1 MKKQTYLE
9 IIYEIKSITIVKFKT
24 IIFLLDMDK
33 KIKIAIGGIIAVIAI
48 VIATYTISP
57 LFINTTIDEPLPD
70 TRPNIGFDEFMKLS
84 EDERATIGKD
94 MTQEEK
100 DNIMGVFAQE
110 NVTINDEM
118 TIPENQTNNMLA
130 GNLIDAGDGFH
141 MASGQ
146 VKVLQIPDGTQIL
159 RFENLDVTNGPDLY
173 VYLATDTTAKDF
185 VSIGRLKGNMGNQNY
200 PIPENIDFEK
210 YNTVLIWCQAFS
222 TLFGSS
228 KLSTTT

>member
-1 MKKQTYLE
+1 MN
-9 IIYEIKSITIVKFKT
+9 
-24 IIFLLDMDK
+24 K
-33 KIKIAIGGIIAVIAI
+33 KIKIAIGGIITVIAI
-48 VIATYTISP
+48 AIATYTISP
-57 LFINTTIDEPLPD
+57 LFINTSIDEPLPD
-70 TRPNIGFDEFMKLS
+70 TSPKVGFEEFMKLS

-100 DNIMGVFAQE
+100 DNIMKVFAQE
-110 NVTINDEM
+110 NSTINDEM
-118 TIPENQTNNMLA
+118 AIPENQTNNMLA

-159 RFENLDVTNGPDLY
+159 RVENLDVTNGPDLY

-185 VSIGRLKGNMGNQNY
+185 VSLGRLKGNMGNQNY

-210 YNTVLIWCQAFS
+210 YNKVLIWCQAFS

-228 KLSTTT
+228 KLSTI

>member
-1 MKKQTYLE
+1 MN
-9 IIYEIKSITIVKFKT
+9 
-24 IIFLLDMDK
+24 K
-33 KIKIAIGGIIAVIAI
+33 KIKIAIVGIIAVIAI
-48 VIATYTISP
+48 AIGTYTISP
-57 LFINTTIDEPLPD
+57 LFINTIIDEPLPD
-70 TRPNIGFDEFMKLS
+70 TSRNIDFEEFMKLS

-94 MTQEEK
+94 MNQEEK
-100 DNIMGVFAQE
+100 DNIMRVFAQE
-110 NVTINDEM
+110 NITINDEM
-118 TIPENQTNNMLA
+118 TMPENQTNMLA

-185 VSIGRLKGNMGNQNY
+185 VSLGRLKGNMGNQNY
-200 PIPENIDFEK
+200 PIPENTDFEK

-228 KLSTTT
+228 KLSTT

>member
-1 MKKQTYLE
+1 MN
-9 IIYEIKSITIVKFKT
+9 
-24 IIFLLDMDK
+24 K

-48 VIATYTISP
+48 AIATYTISP
-57 LFINTTIDEPLPD
+57 LFINTSIDEPIPD
-70 TRPNIGFDEFMKLS
+70 TSPNMGFEEFMKLS
-84 EDERATIGKD
+84 EDERAAIGKD
-94 MTQEEK
+94 MSQEEK
-100 DNIMGVFAQE
+100 NNIMRDFAQE
-110 NVTINDEM
+110 NSTINDEM
-118 TIPENQTNNMLA
+118 AIPENQTNNMLA

-185 VSIGRLKGNMGNQNY
+185 VSLGILKGNMGNQNY

-228 KLSTTT
+228 KLSTI

>member
-1 MKKQTYLE
+1 MN
-9 IIYEIKSITIVKFKT
+9 
-24 IIFLLDMDK
+24 K

-48 VIATYTISP
+48 AIGTYTISP

-70 TRPNIGFDEFMKLS
+70 TSPNIGFEEFMRLS

-94 MTQEEK
+94 MAQEEK
-100 DNIMGVFAQE
+100 ENIMRVFAQE
-110 NVTINDEM
+110 NVTVNDEM
-118 TIPENQTNNMLA
+118 AMSQNQTNNMLT

-146 VKVLQIPDGTQIL
+146 VKVLQVSDGTQVL

-185 VSIGRLKGNMGNQNY
+185 ISLGRLKGNMGNQNY
-200 PIPENIDFEK
+200 PIPKNIDFEK

-228 KLSTTT
+228 KLSFT

>member
-1 MKKQTYLE
+1 MN
-9 IIYEIKSITIVKFKT
+9 
-24 IIFLLDMDK
+24 K
-33 KIKIAIGGIIAVIAI
+33 KIKITIGGIIAVIAI
-48 VIATYTISP
+48 AITTYTISP

-70 TRPNIGFDEFMKLS
+70 TSTNISFEEFMKLS
-84 EDERATIGKD
+84 EDERAAIGKD

-100 DNIMGVFAQE
+100 DNIMRVFAQE
-110 NVTINDEM
+110 NATINDEM
-118 TIPENQTNNMLA
+118 TIPENQTNDMLLK

-141 MASGQ
+141 MASGE
-146 VKVLQIPDGTQIL
+146 VKVLQISDGTQIL

-185 VSIGRLKGNMGNQNY
+185 VSLGRLKGNMGNQNY
-200 PIPENIDFEK
+200 LIPENTDFEK

-228 KLSTTT
+228 KLSTT

>member
-1 MKKQTYLE
+1 
-9 IIYEIKSITIVKFKT
+9 
-24 IIFLLDMDK
+24 MDK

-48 VIATYTISP
+48 AIATYTISP
-57 LFINTTIDEPLPD
+57 LFINTSIDEPLPD
-70 TRPNIGFDEFMKLS
+70 TSPKVGFEEFMKLS

-100 DNIMGVFAQE
+100 DNIMKVFAQE
-110 NVTINDEM
+110 NSTINDEM

-146 VKVLQIPDGTQIL
+146 VKVLQSPDGTQIL

-185 VSIGRLKGNMGNQNY
+185 VSLGRLKGNMGNQNY

-228 KLSTTT
+228 KLSTT

>member
-1 MKKQTYLE
+1 MN
-9 IIYEIKSITIVKFKT
+9 
-24 IIFLLDMDK
+24 K
-33 KIKIAIGGIIAVIAI
+33 KIKIAIGGIITVIAI
-48 VIATYTISP
+48 AIGTYTISP

-70 TRPNIGFDEFMKLS
+70 TSPNISFEEFMKLS
-84 EDERATIGKD
+84 EDERATISKN

-110 NVTINDEM
+110 NVTVKDEM
-118 TIPENQTNNMLA
+118 AIPENQTNNMLV

-146 VKVLQIPDGTQIL
+146 VKVLQIPDGTHIL

-173 VYLATDTTAKDF
+173 VYLATDTTTKDF
-185 VSIGRLKGNMGNQNY
+185 VSLGRLKGNMGNQNY
-200 PIPENIDFEK
+200 PIPEYIDFEK

-228 KLSTTT
+228 KLTTT

>member
-1 MKKQTYLE
+1 MN
-9 IIYEIKSITIVKFKT
+9 
-24 IIFLLDMDK
+24 K
-33 KIKIAIGGIIAVIAI
+33 KIKIAIGGIITVIAI
-48 VIATYTISP
+48 AIATYTISP
-57 LFINTTIDEPLPD
+57 LFINTSIDEPLPD
-70 TRPNIGFDEFMKLS
+70 TSPKVGFEEFMKLS

-100 DNIMGVFAQE
+100 DNIMKVFAQE
-110 NVTINDEM
+110 NSTINDEM
-118 TIPENQTNNMLA
+118 AIPENQTNNMLA

-146 VKVLQIPDGTQIL
+146 VKVLQIPDETQIL

-185 VSIGRLKGNMGNQNY
+185 VSLGRLKGNMGNQNY

-210 YNTVLIWCQAFS
+210 YNKVLIWCQAFS

-228 KLSTTT
+228 KLSTT

>member
-1 MKKQTYLE
+1 
-9 IIYEIKSITIVKFKT
+9 
-24 IIFLLDMDK
+24 MDK
-33 KIKIAIGGIIAVIAI
+33 KIKIAVGGIIAVIAI
-48 VIATYTISP
+48 AIGTYTISP

-70 TRPNIGFDEFMKLS
+70 TRTNIEFEEFMKLS
-84 EDERATIGKD
+84 EDERASIGKD

-100 DNIMGVFAQE
+100 DNIIRVFAQE
-110 NVTINDEM
+110 NITINDEM
-118 TIPENQTNNMLA
+118 NISNQTNMLT

-185 VSIGRLKGNMGNQNY
+185 VSLGRLKGNMGNQN
-200 PIPENIDFEK
+200 IQS
-210 YNTVLIWCQAFS
+210 L
-222 TLFGSS
+222 
-228 KLSTTT
+228 

>member
-1 MKKQTYLE
+1 
-9 IIYEIKSITIVKFKT
+9 
-24 IIFLLDMDK
+24 MDK
-33 KIKIAIGGIIAVIAI
+33 KIKIAIGGIIAVI
-48 VIATYTISP
+48 VIAIGTYTISP
-57 LFINTTIDEPLPD
+57 LFINTSIDEPLPD
-70 TRPNIGFDEFMKLS
+70 TSRNIGFEEFMKLS
-84 EDERATIGKD
+84 ENERATIGKD
-94 MTQEEK
+94 MAQEEK
-100 DNIMGVFAQE
+100 DNIMRVFAQE
-110 NVTINDEM
+110 NSTINDEM

-159 RFENLDVTNGPDLY
+159 RFENLDITNGPDLY

-185 VSIGRLKGNMGNQNY
+185 VSLGRLKGNIGNQNY
-200 PIPENIDFEK
+200 PIPENTDFEK

-228 KLSTTT
+228 KLSTT

>member
-1 MKKQTYLE
+1 MN
-9 IIYEIKSITIVKFKT
+9 
-24 IIFLLDMDK
+24 K
-33 KIKIAIGGIIAVIAI
+33 KIKIAIGGIITVIAI
-48 VIATYTISP
+48 AIATYTISP
-57 LFINTTIDEPLPD
+57 LFINTSIDEPLPD
-70 TRPNIGFDEFMKLS
+70 TSPKVGFEEFMKLS

-100 DNIMGVFAQE
+100 DNIMKVFAQE
-110 NVTINDEM
+110 NSTINDEM

-146 VKVLQIPDGTQIL
+146 VKVLQIPDETQIL

-185 VSIGRLKGNMGNQNY
+185 VSLGRLKGNMGNQNY
-200 PIPENIDFEK
+200 PIPENTDFEK

-228 KLSTTT
+228 KLSTI

>member
-1 MKKQTYLE
+1 
-9 IIYEIKSITIVKFKT
+9 
-24 IIFLLDMDK
+24 MDK
-33 KIKIAIGGIIAVIAI
+33 KIKIAISGIVAVIAI
-48 VIATYTISP
+48 AIATYTISP
-57 LFINTTIDEPLPD
+57 LFINTTIDEPVPD
-70 TRPNIGFDEFMKLS
+70 TRTNIGFNEFMKLS

-110 NVTINDEM
+110 NSTINDEM
-118 TIPENQTNNMLA
+118 TIPENQTNDMLA
-130 GNLIDAGDGFH
+130 GNLIDTGDGFH

-146 VKVLQIPDGTQIL
+146 VEVLQIPYGTQIL

-185 VSIGRLKGNMGNQNY
+185 VSLGRLKGNMGNQNY
-200 PIPENIDFEK
+200 PIPVNTDFEK

-228 KLSTTT
+228 KLTAT

>member
-1 MKKQTYLE
+1 MN
-9 IIYEIKSITIVKFKT
+9 
-24 IIFLLDMDK
+24 K
-33 KIKIAIGGIIAVIAI
+33 KIKIAIGGVIAI
-48 VIATYTISP
+48 IVIAIGTYTISP

-70 TRPNIGFDEFMKLS
+70 TSQNIGFEEFMKLN
-84 EDERATIGKD
+84 EDERATIGND
-94 MTQEEK
+94 MTQEEQ
-100 DNIMGVFAQE
+100 DNIMRVFAQE
-110 NVTINDEM
+110 NVTVKEDITM
-118 TIPENQTNNMLA
+118 SENQTNMLA

-185 VSIGRLKGNMGNQNY
+185 VSLGRLKGNMGNQNY
-200 PIPENIDFEK
+200 LIPENTDFEK

-228 KLSTTT
+228 KLSTT

>member
-1 MKKQTYLE
+1 MN
-9 IIYEIKSITIVKFKT
+9 
-24 IIFLLDMDK
+24 K
-33 KIKIAIGGIIAVIAI
+33 KIKIAIVGIIAVIAI
-48 VIATYTISP
+48 AIGTYTISP

-70 TRPNIGFDEFMKLS
+70 TSPNMGFEEFMKLS
-84 EDERATIGKD
+84 EDERAIIGKN
-94 MTQEEK
+94 MTQDER
-100 DNIMGVFAQE
+100 DNIMRVFAQE
-110 NVTINDEM
+110 NITINDEM
-118 TIPENQTNNMLA
+118 NLPENQTNNMLA

-185 VSIGRLKGNMGNQNY
+185 VSLGRLKGNMGNQNY
-200 PIPENIDFEK
+200 PIHENTDFEK

-228 KLSTTT
+228 KLSTT

>member
-1 MKKQTYLE
+1 MN
-9 IIYEIKSITIVKFKT
+9 
-24 IIFLLDMDK
+24 K

-48 VIATYTISP
+48 AIGTYTISP
-57 LFINTTIDEPLPD
+57 LFIDTTIDEPLPD
-70 TRPNIGFDEFMKLS
+70 TSMSIGFEEFMGLS

-94 MTQEEK
+94 MAQDQK
-100 DNIMGVFAQE
+100 DNIMRVFAQE
-110 NVTINDEM
+110 NITVNDEM
-118 TIPENQTNNMLA
+118 AMPQNQTNNMLT

-185 VSIGRLKGNMGNQNY
+185 VSLGRLKGNMGNQNY

-228 KLSTTT
+228 KLSTT

>member
-1 MKKQTYLE
+1 MN
-9 IIYEIKSITIVKFKT
+9 
-24 IIFLLDMDK
+24 K
-33 KIKIAIGGIIAVIAI
+33 KIKIAIGGIITVIAI
-48 VIATYTISP
+48 AIATYTISP
-57 LFINTTIDEPLPD
+57 LFINTSIDEPLPD
-70 TRPNIGFDEFMKLS
+70 TSPKVGFEEFMKLS

-100 DNIMGVFAQE
+100 DNIMKVFAQE
-110 NVTINDEM
+110 NSTINDEM
-118 TIPENQTNNMLA
+118 AIPENQTNNMLA

-146 VKVLQIPDGTQIL
+146 VKVLQIPDETQIL

-185 VSIGRLKGNMGNQNY
+185 VSLGRLKGNMGNQNY

-210 YNTVLIWCQAFS
+210 YNKVLIWCQAFS

-228 KLSTTT
+228 KLSTI